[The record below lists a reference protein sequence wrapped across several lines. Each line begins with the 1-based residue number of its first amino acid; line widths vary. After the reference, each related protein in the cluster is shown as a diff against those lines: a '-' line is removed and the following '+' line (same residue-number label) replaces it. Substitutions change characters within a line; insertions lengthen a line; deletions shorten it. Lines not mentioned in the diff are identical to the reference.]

1 MKQFYTHGAGSSIKF
16 QRALTLETIDQIS
29 TGSVVFTWGGSA
41 QIDVWI
47 RNKTKKLVHFSGY
60 KTKYNEKIEFNI
72 KYK

>member
-1 MKQFYTHGAGSSIKF
+1 MKQFYTHGAGSSIEF

-47 RNKTKKLVHFSGY
+47 VTRHCNWCISVGIKQNIMKKLNS
-60 KTKYNEKIEFNI
+60 T
-72 KYK
+72 